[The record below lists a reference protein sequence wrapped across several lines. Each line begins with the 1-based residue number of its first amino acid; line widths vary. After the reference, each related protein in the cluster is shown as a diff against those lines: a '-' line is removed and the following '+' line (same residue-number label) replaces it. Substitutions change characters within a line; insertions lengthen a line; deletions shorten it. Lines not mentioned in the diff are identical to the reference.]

1 MTFKKRSASQGYGQK
16 STASTRRRRLGR
28 AISRKV
34 QLEKLEDRRLLTAT
48 PNYWSEDGTFDVANV
63 ATNYVNSANFIQ
75 GFTATP
81 PLLGTQPG
89 VFSQMSTAALFSV
102 DDLPRDTSGRV
113 KLSTFYRA
121 DDPLPFDPES
131 VLDYSEVGK
140 STDYLPDTY
149 YGGGS
154 ADEIWL
160 TPFNSLREYM
170 NSSEVKDQWTSQVS
184 PYENREPSPSINPTD
199 PGPIWSNYTE
209 ATNPYNR
216 AAAALGMLNGKF
228 INDSGSILGG
238 TLGFGNF
245 YRVADVWVDPQH
257 LFHTSV
263 NSDYASTEVVVPGAP
278 GATSPIVD
286 IDTSWTTEQ
295 VSEYGEFSSGVA
307 QYYESNPD
315 YHEWYKDW
323 WNENTVPGVFPWTG
337 HGYTYDWY
345 YGYSEDQYEDM
356 LNLTPE
362 GTWATR
368 GLTEFVLA
376 AGAPYEVGYEAEL
389 QDYLA
394 NQDEVSVSEGALTIE
409 LTDNA
414 DHDLTIIREGNFL
427 RVSDSP
433 NPLVAGARTI
443 QDEDDILVDISR
455 LTATANITFN
465 GGDGDDS
472 LTVDFTG
479 GDFNFAAGIT
489 FNGGDSSGANG
500 DLLTII
506 GDFANQTFNYT
517 TTDSQGKNGDVELD
531 GFMVS
536 YTGLEPINAGN
547 SVDTILN
554 LPTAFANTA
563 TVQNDLTPGSIRIVD
578 NGATFENTTIP
589 NPSNTLTI
597 NLGNQGDTL
606 ALESLDPASTAS
618 IFINGGIS
626 ADSITVDVPTSP
638 GTITV
643 AGGNP
648 IANDTLIINTD
659 TNARVT
665 QGADSTTGLIDQLG
679 IGAEKVNYRDV
690 EAIQIESANAGS
702 TLTVLG
708 TNASDTIAVAPT
720 GAATN
725 VWVNDGPT
733 ITANLTN
740 PNLTNLVIEAR
751 AGNDIFSI
759 TPLTEVGV
767 TIDGGAQ
774 TTNDRVTV
782 LGTTASDLLF
792 VLPSA
797 SDAAIVTL
805 DGRQPLNLTSTEA
818 LSFDGMEDDDE
829 IVVLGGPN
837 DNHFL
842 HLPGIASDTGRIN
855 INDETDVVTLLGIDY
870 RNLGDGI
877 VGIDGVGGL
886 NSLTVIGTTSTDYFE
901 FASSNPNE
909 AILIHRDASV
919 TRPIIATLAVN
930 QYTIDATDGDD
941 VIDISGPILADG
953 LNIDGGGSSGQ
964 DVLVLRSEAGTNDDM
979 TVAVDPLYS
988 SDQIVAMGSTSTTD
1002 LSVYNVGGIQMIAD
1016 DGDTDTLT
1024 INLGNGDDTAVIQ
1037 RSHTIDETLESDI
1050 VLSSSLPNIQYTGF
1064 SDTTLDA
1071 GIGTNTLEI
1080 YPTNLVGAQTLTV
1093 NGGGTNADDL
1103 LSIVGTET
1111 DDTVTSTTDTITMNS
1126 VAVTIGNTNFAQ
1138 LTIDTS
1144 GGDDNVT
1151 LALNVSGVHKV
1162 VKLGSGNDQLDASL
1176 MQDGDFFGGIGN
1188 DSIIGTP
1195 LADRIF
1201 GGDGNDVLVGGDG
1214 VDFIYGE
1221 AGNDTI
1227 GDATP
1232 GADDAGDDFYFG
1244 GDGSDLFIWEPGD
1257 GQDTVSG
1264 GDDGDDRFEFR
1275 GNGTDGDQ
1283 FDLTSDNAHVDAV
1296 YNSTIVNQLAGVE
1309 YIHVIPTSGGAA
1321 NVTINDL
1328 FTTET
1333 RLVEI
1338 DLPTGSSGGT
1348 ADSVIVEGRDTA
1360 DNLNLNSINDAVVIE
1375 GLAYDVLLNDS
1386 TTEDTLTLNL
1396 NDGNDSA
1403 HVSDSVFTLV
1413 TSVLNGG
1420 SADDLLT
1427 GNFNTANGDTGNDTI
1442 WGSVGIQA
1450 INGGPGEDTMLGGD
1464 AADTFDGGPDFDT
1477 ILISGT
1483 SGNDVIDV
1491 VQSTPTSL
1499 NHTVNGN
1506 AQVDTLIANT
1516 IEQAR
1521 IEAASGS
1528 DLIRVNWQDGLIGG
1542 LRMTV
1547 DGGEDTTFDRLIVVD
1562 DAANDLVL
1570 YRKGMQDNAGTV
1582 ELGPINPEPLLA
1594 VFDGIER
1601 IDFVDDSGTSV
1612 DERLVVFKH
1621 DPFESNDNRF
1631 NATYLGSGH
1640 VLNLDPTIDPG
1651 PISDPFGDG
1660 QNLSG
1665 DRDFYR
1671 VVAETTGTMDFQI
1684 YFREVVGLPNNGNL
1698 DINVRDAN
1706 GNIING
1712 FGTNDSDD
1720 DERVRI
1726 PVVEGQTYYLEV
1738 FGNNGDAI
1746 NVYDISIINHA
1757 PTVPYALELLD
1768 NPADGTPNPPGT
1780 SVNSDTGRS
1789 QYDNITYDDTPTLFF
1804 RLDDGIFLNDI
1815 PGNSGPVLPPDQIIP
1830 IPFQAGTAQPV
1841 TAGYAIAIFDEGN
1854 TLPQTGTAPQTP
1866 LGFAT
1871 ATGQEGVYSF
1881 TVPNALALSE
1891 GSHFLTAR
1899 VQMIAASDDQQTAF
1913 GGRSLP
1919 LEIIVDTTAP
1929 EAFFGLAGDAADGIH
1944 PTSDHGSIADGIT
1957 NDVTPTFFGRADADS
1972 IIRLYIDLDDS
1983 STLSAGDL
1991 LIAQTTTI
1999 PLDGTAQLDT
2009 PLYPNE
2015 PGGQW
2020 VVTSNVNM
2028 NDPRIVSVLGKDGVR
2043 RILLSAEDVAGNITP
2058 NDQVQHHDI
2067 FIDTTGPQ
2075 VTGVFI
2081 TSKPAFDLF
2090 TLKPENPQ
2098 PTPRVD
2104 SLTISLQ
2111 DLPVRIAP
2119 FFYGVLAN
2127 EIEDHELSP
2136 IVLLGDH
2143 TGAIAI
2149 DKISY
2154 TNLNTGPG
2162 IATAEIVLDFNQP
2175 LPDDR
2180 YTLTLTDY
2188 LVDPAGNPL
2197 DGENNAAEPNGTPD
2211 FPTGDSIAGGDFI
2224 ARFTVDSRPE
2234 LATWSQ
2240 AVIYADINGNY
2251 LWDPQG
2257 KDNDATNRDFVYNF
2271 GEITDAYFA
2280 GNFAQNSL
2288 PGPDGIIGT
2297 GDDIPISPA
2306 DATSS
2311 GFDKPGAY
2319 GAFNGSYQFF
2329 LDTDDNGVGDL
2340 VGNMFYQVNAIPLA
2354 GNFFLSTA
2362 DQTAIANGE
2371 RPRDEIGAFD
2381 GQYLYLDVDGN
2392 NNIDNGER
2400 FATALRG
2407 NPVVGDFNGDGVDD
2421 LAAYNNATGV
2431 FTFDLVSGY
2440 SVSGP
2445 VIAGNDQ
2452 LTFGFS
2458 GFGEIPVS
2466 GDVNLDG
2473 VDDIAMWVPGRQ
2485 GQTPA
2490 DAGEFHI
2497 LVSDSVPASPAA
2509 TNLPSNIFGPY
2520 SPAPLG
2526 NDLFSTFGT
2535 DVALPL
2541 IGNFD
2546 PPIESEGSN
2555 AFVGSLTNQDNPLD
2569 TTRDGQ
2575 VTTLDALVIINALR
2589 SQKVEFDPNANPLR
2603 VVASMGGYQLDVSQD
2618 RQVSAL
2624 DVLLII
2630 NAMEVF
2636 SAESEQVSSFSPVNE
2651 AAWTTATEQVFERLG
2666 NQEIGHQNGDHEL
2679 MPSIHHGLLF

>member
-1 MTFKKRSASQGYGQK
+1 MTFKKRSSSHGYGQK
-16 STASTRRRRLGR
+16 STTKARRRRLGR
-28 AISRKV
+28 DLARKTRI
-34 QLEKLEDRRLLTAT
+34 EKLEERRLLTAT
-48 PNYWSEDGTFDVANV
+48 PNYWSQDGNFDATNV

-75 GFTATP
+75 GFNATP
-81 PLLGTQPG
+81 PLVGTLPG
-89 VFSQMSTAALFSV
+89 VFSQMSTGELYDV
-102 DDLPRDTSGRV
+102 DDLPRDTAGRV
-113 KLSTFYRA
+113 KLSTFYLA
-121 DDPLPFDPES
+121 DEPLPFDPPS
-131 VLDYSEVGK
+131 VLEYSEVGK
-140 STDYLPDTY
+140 SIHYLPDTY

-154 ADEIWL
+154 SDEIWL

-170 NSSEVKDQWTSQVS
+170 NSGDAKDQWTSQVS
-184 PYENREPSPSINPTD
+184 PYENREPSYSPTPADPSTV
-199 PGPIWSNYTE
+199 WSNYTE

-216 AAAALGMLNGKF
+216 AAAALGMLNGTF
-228 INDSGSILGG
+228 INDSGT

-263 NSDYASTEVVVPGAP
+263 DSDYASTEVVVPAGP

-286 IDTSWTTEQ
+286 IDTSWTAEQ
-295 VSEYGEFSSGVA
+295 ASEYGEFSPGVA
-307 QYYESNPD
+307 QYYPSTTD
-315 YHEWYKDW
+315 YQDWYEGW
-323 WNENTVPGVFPWTG
+323 WDNNTVPGVFPWTG

-345 YGYSEDQYEDM
+345 YGYSQDQYEDM

-362 GTWATR
+362 GTWAAR

-376 AGAPYEVGYEAEL
+376 PGAPYEVGYEAEL

-394 NQDEVSVSEGALTIE
+394 NQDGVSVNEGALTIE

-414 DHDLTIIREGNFL
+414 DHDLTIIREGNQL
-427 RVSDSP
+427 RISDAL
-433 NPLVAGARTI
+433 NPLVAGVRTI
-443 QDEDDILVDISR
+443 QHGDDILVDIGR
-455 LTATANITFN
+455 LAATANITFH

-489 FNGGDSSGANG
+489 FNGRDSSGASG
-500 DLLTII
+500 DLLTVI
-506 GDFANQTFNYT
+506 GDFNNQTLNYT
-517 TTDSQGKNGDVELD
+517 TSDSQGNNGNVVLD

-563 TVQNDLTPGSIRIVD
+563 TVQNDPTPGSTRIVD

-589 NPSNTLTI
+589 NPSSTLTI
-597 NLGNQGDTL
+597 NLGNQGDSL
-606 ALESLDPASTAS
+606 VLESLDPASTAS
-618 IFINGGIS
+618 IFVNGGIS
-626 ADSITVDVPTSP
+626 ADSITVDAPTSP

-648 IANDTLIINTD
+648 IANDTLIINTN

-665 QGADSTTGLIDQLG
+665 QGVDPSTGLIDQLG
-679 IGAEKVNYRDV
+679 GGGGTEKVNYSDV
-690 EAIQIESANAGS
+690 EAIQIESASLGS

-725 VWVNDGPT
+725 IWVNDGPM
-733 ITANLTN
+733 ITANPTN
-740 PNLTNLVIEAR
+740 PNLNNLVIEAR
-751 AGNDIFSI
+751 AGDDIFSI
-759 TPLTEVGV
+759 TPLTEISVN
-767 TIDGGAQ
+767 IDGGAQ
-774 TTNDRVTV
+774 TTNDRVNV
-782 LGTTASDLLF
+782 LGTSASDLLF

-797 SDAAIVTL
+797 NDAAIVTL
-805 DGRQPLNLTSTEA
+805 DGRQPVNLNSTEA
-818 LSFDGMEDDDE
+818 LSFDGMGNDDE
-829 IVVLGGPN
+829 IVVLGGSN

-842 HLPGIASDTGRIN
+842 HLPGIASDAGRIN
-855 INDETDVVTLLGIDY
+855 INDETNVVTLLGIDY
-870 RNLGDGI
+870 HNLGDGV
-877 VGIDGVGGL
+877 VGVDGAGGL
-886 NSLTVIGTTSTDYFE
+886 NSLTVMGTTSSDYFE
-901 FASSNPNE
+901 FNSSNPNE
-909 AILIHRDASV
+909 AQLIHRDANT
-919 TRPIIATLAVN
+919 TRPVIATQSVN
-930 QYTIDATDGDD
+930 QYTIAATDGDD
-941 VIDISGPILADG
+941 VFDIIGPILADG

-964 DVLVLRSEAGTNDDM
+964 DILVVRSEAGTNDDM
-979 TVAVDPLYS
+979 SVSVDSLYS
-988 SDQIVAMGSTSTTD
+988 TDQIVAMGSTSTTD

-1016 DGDTDTLT
+1016 NGDTDTLT
-1024 INLGNGDDTAVIQ
+1024 INLGNGDDSAVIQ
-1037 RSHTIDETLESDI
+1037 RSSTIDGTLESDI
-1050 VLSSSLPNIQYTGF
+1050 VLSSSLPDIQYTGF
-1064 SDTTLDA
+1064 SVTTLDA

-1080 YPTNLVGAQTLTV
+1080 YPTNLIGAQTLTA
-1093 NGGGTNADDL
+1093 NGGGSNSDDL
-1103 LSIVGTET
+1103 LSVIGTET
-1111 DDTVTSTTDTITMNS
+1111 TDTVTSTTDTITMNG
-1126 VAVTIGNTNFAQ
+1126 VPVTIGNTNFAQ
-1138 LTIDTS
+1138 LTIDTL

-1162 VKLGSGNDQLDASL
+1162 VELGSGNDQLDASQ

-1257 GQDTVSG
+1257 GQDTISG
-1264 GDDGDDRFEFR
+1264 GDDGADRFEFR
-1275 GNGTDGDQ
+1275 GNGTGGDQ
-1283 FDLTSDNAHVDAV
+1283 FNLTSDDAHVDAS
-1296 YNSTIVNQLAGVE
+1296 YNSAIVSQLAGVE
-1309 YIHVIPTSGGAA
+1309 YLHVIPTSGGAA
-1321 NVTINDL
+1321 IVTVEDL

-1333 RLVEI
+1333 RQVGI
-1338 DLPTGSSGGT
+1338 DLPTGGSGGD
-1348 ADSVIVEGRDTA
+1348 ADSIIVEGRNTA
-1360 DNLNLNSINDAVVIE
+1360 DHVNLNSINDTVVIE
-1375 GLAYDVLLNDS
+1375 GFTYDVVVS
-1386 TTEDTLTLNL
+1386 GSATEDTLTLNL

-1403 HVSDSVFTLV
+1403 NVSDSVSALV

-1427 GNFNTANGDTGNDTI
+1427 GNFNTANGNTGNDTI
-1442 WGSVGIQA
+1442 RGSVGIQV

-1464 AADTFDGGPDFDT
+1464 GADTFDGGPDFDT
-1477 ILISGT
+1477 ILIPGT

-1491 VQSTPTSL
+1491 VQSTSTSL
-1499 NHTVNGN
+1499 NHTVNGD

-1516 IEQAR
+1516 IEQALV
-1521 IEAASGS
+1521 ESASGS
-1528 DLIRVNWQDGLIGG
+1528 DLIRVNWQDGLIDG
-1542 LRMTV
+1542 LRMTI

-1570 YRKGMQDNAGTV
+1570 YRKGMEDNTGTV
-1582 ELGPINPEPLLA
+1582 EIGPINPEPLLA

-1601 IDFVDDSGTSV
+1601 IDFVDDSGTPV
-1612 DERLVVFKH
+1612 DEQLVVFKH
-1621 DPFESNDNRF
+1621 DPFESNDSRF

-1651 PISDPFGDG
+1651 PVSDPFGDG

-1684 YFREVVGLPNNGNL
+1684 YFREVAGLPNNGNL

-1746 NVYDISIINHA
+1746 NVYDISIVNHA

-1789 QYDNITYDDTPTLFF
+1789 QYDNITYDDTPTLLF

-1841 TAGYAIAIFDEGN
+1841 IAGYAIAIFDEGN
-1854 TLPQTGTAPQTP
+1854 TLPQTGTAPQAP
-1866 LGFAT
+1866 LGFAV

-1881 TVPNALALSE
+1881 TVPGSLALSE

-1919 LEIIVDTTAP
+1919 LEIIVDTTPP
-1929 EAFFGLAGDAADGIH
+1929 EAFFGLAGDPADGIH
-1944 PTSDHGSIADGIT
+1944 PASDQGSIADGIT
-1957 NDVTPTFFGRADADS
+1957 NDVTPTFFGRADADTVV
-1972 IIRLYIDLDDS
+1972 RLYVDLDDS
-1983 STLSAGDL
+1983 STLTPGDL
-1991 LIAQTTTI
+1991 LIGQTTTI

-2020 VVTSNVNM
+2020 VVSSNVSM
-2028 NDPRIVSVLGKDGVR
+2028 NDPRIVSVLGKDGLR

-2058 NDQVQHHDI
+2058 NDQVQHQEI
-2067 FIDTTGPQ
+2067 FIDTAGPQ

-2081 TSKPAFDLF
+2081 TAKPTFDLF

-2111 DLPVRIAP
+2111 DLPARVAP

-2143 TGAIAI
+2143 SGAIAI
-2149 DKISY
+2149 EKISY
-2154 TNLNTGPG
+2154 NDLNTGPG
-2162 IATAEIVLDFNQP
+2162 IATAEIVLDFSQP

-2288 PGPDGIIGT
+2288 PGPDGITAT
-2297 GDDIPISPA
+2297 GDDIAISPDA
-2306 DATSS
+2306 ATSS

-2354 GNFFLSTA
+2354 GNFYLSTA

-2381 GQYLYLDVDGN
+2381 GQYFYLDVDGN

-2400 FATALRG
+2400 FATGLRG
-2407 NPVVGDFNGDGVDD
+2407 NPVIGDFNGDGVDD

-2440 SVSGP
+2440 GAGGPMVS
-2445 VIAGNDQ
+2445 GNDQ

-2485 GQTPA
+2485 GQTPG

-2546 PPIESEGSN
+2546 PPIESQGITTP
-2555 AFVGSLTNQDNPLD
+2555 VGSLTNQDNPLD

-2575 VTTLDALVIINALR
+2575 VSALDALVILNAIQA
-2589 SQKVEFDPNANPLR
+2589 QKVDFDPNATPLR
-2603 VVASMGGYQLDVSQD
+2603 VVASMGGHQLDVSQD
-2618 RQVSAL
+2618 HRITVLDAL
-2624 DVLLII
+2624 LVI
-2630 NAMEVF
+2630 NAMETYDG
-2636 SAESEQVSSFSPVNE
+2636 ESEQVSPLSTVNE
-2651 AAWTTATEQVFERLG
+2651 AAWTTATERVFELLG
-2666 NQEIGHQNGDHEL
+2666 NQKLGDHDEDDEL
-2679 MPSIHHGLLF
+2679 KLSIHDGLRF

>member
-1 MTFKKRSASQGYGQK
+1 MPLRKRISNHSDGQK
-16 STASTRRRRLGR
+16 STTRSRRRRLGR
-28 AISRKV
+28 ALSRNV
-34 QLEKLEDRRLLTAT
+34 RLEKLEDRRLLTAT
-48 PNYWSEDGTFDVANV
+48 PNYWSEDGTFDAANV

-75 GFTATP
+75 GLNAT
-81 PLLGTQPG
+81 LPG
-89 VFSQMSTAALFSV
+89 VFSQMSTGELF
-102 DDLPRDTSGRV
+102 DINDLPQDTGGRV
-113 KLSTFYRA
+113 KLSTFYLA
-121 DDPLPFDPES
+121 DEPLPFDPES
-131 VLDYSEVGK
+131 VLEYSEVGK
-140 STDYLPDTY
+140 SIHYLPDTY
-149 YGGGS
+149 YEGGFS
-154 ADEIWL
+154 DEIWL

-170 NSSEVKDQWTSQVS
+170 NSGDAKNQWTSQVS
-184 PYENREPSPSINPTD
+184 PYENREPSYSLTPAD
-199 PGPIWSNYTE
+199 PNTVWSNYTE

-216 AAAALGMLNGKF
+216 AAAALGMLNGTF
-228 INDSGSILGG
+228 SSDSG
-238 TLGFGNF
+238 TALGFGNF

-257 LFHTSV
+257 LFHTGV
-263 NSDYASTEVVVPGAP
+263 NSDYASTEVVVPGGP
-278 GATSPIVD
+278 GATNPVVD
-286 IDTSWTTEQ
+286 INTSWTAEQ
-295 VSEYGEFSSGVA
+295 AIEYGEFSPGVA
-307 QYYESNPD
+307 QYYSSTTD
-315 YHEWYKDW
+315 YQDWYENW
-323 WNENTVPGVFPWTG
+323 WENNTVPGVFPWTG

-345 YGYSEDQYEDM
+345 YGYSQDQYEDM
-356 LNLTPE
+356 RNLTPE
-362 GTWATR
+362 GTWAAR

-376 AGAPYEVGYEAEL
+376 PGAPYEVGYEAEL

-394 NQDEVSVSEGALTIE
+394 NQDGVSVNQGALTIE
-409 LTDNA
+409 LTDDA
-414 DHDLTIIREGNFL
+414 DHDLTIIREGNQL
-427 RVSDSP
+427 RISDAL
-433 NPLVAGARTI
+433 NPLVAGVRTI
-443 QDEDDILVDISR
+443 QHGDDILVDISR
-455 LTATANITFN
+455 LAATANITFN
-465 GGDGDDS
+465 GGTGDDS

-479 GDFNFAAGIT
+479 GDFNFAAGII
-489 FNGGDSSGANG
+489 FNGRESSGASG
-500 DLLTII
+500 DLLTIS
-506 GDFANQTFNYT
+506 GDFNNQTFNYT
-517 TTDSQGKNGDVELD
+517 TSDSQGNNGNVVLD
-531 GFMVS
+531 GFVVS

-554 LPTAFANTA
+554 LPTAFANSA
-563 TVQNDLTPGSIRIVD
+563 TVQNDPTPGSTRIID

-589 NPSNTLTI
+589 NPSSTLTI

-606 ALESLDPASTAS
+606 LVESLDPASTAS

-626 ADSITVDVPTSP
+626 ADSITIDAPTTP

-665 QGADSTTGLIDQLG
+665 QGADSSTGLIDQLG
-679 IGAEKVNYRDV
+679 GGTEKINYSNV
-690 EAIQIESANAGS
+690 EAIQIESDGSGS

-708 TNASDTIAVAPT
+708 TNASDTIAVAPAGT
-720 GAATN
+720 ATN
-725 VWVNDGPT
+725 IWVNDGPT
-733 ITANLTN
+733 ITANATN
-740 PNLTNLVIEAR
+740 PNLNNIIIEAR
-751 AGNDIFSI
+751 AGDDVFSI
-759 TPLTEVGV
+759 TPLTEISVNF
-767 TIDGGAQ
+767 DGGAQ
-774 TTNDRVTV
+774 TANDSVNV
-782 LGTTASDLLF
+782 LGTAASDLLF

-797 SDAAIVTL
+797 GDAAMVTL
-805 DGRQPLNLTSTEA
+805 DGRQPVNLNSTEA
-818 LSFDGMEDDDE
+818 LSFDGLGNDDE
-829 IVVLGGPN
+829 VVVLGGPN

-842 HLPGIASDTGRIN
+842 HLPGTASDTGRIN
-855 INDETDVVTLLGIDY
+855 INDETNVVTLLGLDY
-870 RNLGDGI
+870 QNLGDGI

-886 NSLTVIGTTSTDYFE
+886 NSLTVMGTTSSDYFE

-909 AILIHRDASV
+909 AQLVHRDAST
-919 TRPIIATLAVN
+919 TRPIIATQSVN

-953 LNIDGGGSSGQ
+953 LNIDGGDSSGQ
-964 DVLVLRSEAGTNDDM
+964 DVLVLRSETGTNDDM
-979 TVAVDPLYS
+979 SVSVDPLYS

-1016 DGDTDTLT
+1016 DSDTDTLT
-1024 INLGNGDDTAVIQ
+1024 INLGNGDQQATIQ
-1037 RSHTIDETLESDI
+1037 RSNTIDETLESDI
-1050 VLSSSLPNIQYTGF
+1050 VLSSSLPDIQYTGF
-1064 SDTTLDA
+1064 SVTTLEA
-1071 GIGTNTLEI
+1071 GVGTHALGI
-1080 YPTNLVGAQTLTV
+1080 YPTNFIGSQTLTV
-1093 NGGGTNADDL
+1093 NGGGSDSDDL
-1103 LSIVGTET
+1103 LSIIGTEAN
-1111 DDTVTSTTDTITMNS
+1111 DTITSTTDTVTMNG

-1138 LTIDTS
+1138 LTIDTL
-1144 GGDDNVT
+1144 GGDDSVN

-1162 VKLGSGNDQLDASL
+1162 VKLGAGNDQLDASL
-1176 MQDGDFFGGIGN
+1176 MQDGDFYGGIGN

-1201 GGDGNDVLVGGDG
+1201 GGDGNDVLVGGEG

-1257 GQDTVSG
+1257 GQDTISG

-1275 GNGTDGDQ
+1275 GNGTDGDE
-1283 FDLTSDNAHVDAV
+1283 FDLASDNAHVDAI
-1296 YNSTIVNQLAGVE
+1296 YNSTITSQLAGVE

-1321 NVTINDL
+1321 TVTVDDL

-1333 RLVEI
+1333 RRIEV
-1338 DLPTGSSGGT
+1338 DLPTGGSSGD
-1348 ADSVIVEGRDTA
+1348 ADSVIVEGRNTA
-1360 DNLNLNSINDAVVIE
+1360 DHLNLNSINNTVVIE
-1375 GLAYDVLLNDS
+1375 GFAYDFVLS
-1386 TTEDTLTLNL
+1386 GSATEDTLTLNL

-1403 HVSDSVFTLV
+1403 HVSDSVSTLV

-1420 SADDLLT
+1420 SEDDLLT
-1427 GNFNTANGDTGNDTI
+1427 GNFNTANGDIGNDTI
-1442 WGSVGIQA
+1442 RGSVGTQV

-1491 VQSTPTSL
+1491 MQSAATSL
-1499 NHTVNGN
+1499 NHTVNGD

-1516 IEQAR
+1516 IEQALVD
-1521 IEAASGS
+1521 AASGS
-1528 DLIRVNWQDGLIGG
+1528 DLVRVNWQDGIIGG
-1542 LRMTV
+1542 LRMMV
-1547 DGGEDTTFDRLIVVD
+1547 NGGEDTTFDRLVVVD

-1570 YRKGMQDNAGTV
+1570 YRKGMQDNTGTV
-1582 ELGPINPEPLLA
+1582 EIGPINPEPLLA
-1594 VFDGIER
+1594 VFDQIER
-1601 IDFVDDSGTSV
+1601 IDFVDDSGTTI
-1612 DERLVVFKH
+1612 DEQLVVFKH
-1621 DPFESNDNRF
+1621 DPFENNDSRF

-1651 PISDPFGDG
+1651 PISNPFGDG

-1671 VVAETTGTMDFQI
+1671 VVADTTGTMDFQV
-1684 YFREVVGLPNNGNL
+1684 YFREIAGLPNNGNL

-1738 FGNNGDAI
+1738 FGNNGNAI
-1746 NVYDISIINHA
+1746 NVYDISIINHP

-1789 QYDNITYDDTPTLFF
+1789 QYDNITYDDTPTLLF

-1815 PGNSGPVLPPDQIIP
+1815 PGNAGPVLPPDQIIP
-1830 IPFQAGTAQPV
+1830 IPFQTGTAQPV
-1841 TAGYAIAIFDEGN
+1841 IAGYAIAIFDEGN

-1866 LGFAT
+1866 LGFAL

-1881 TVPNALALSE
+1881 TVPSGSALSE

-1919 LEIIVDTTAP
+1919 LEIIVDTTPP
-1929 EAFFGLAGDAADGIH
+1929 EAFFGLAGDPADGIH
-1944 PTSDHGSIADGIT
+1944 PASDHGSIADGIT

-1972 IIRLYIDLDDS
+1972 VIRLYVDLDDS
-1983 STLSAGDL
+1983 STLTPGDL
-1991 LIAQTTTI
+1991 LIGQTTTI

-2020 VVTSNVNM
+2020 VVSSNVSM
-2028 NDPRIVSVLGKDGVR
+2028 NDPRIVSVLGKDGLR

-2058 NDQVQHHDI
+2058 NDQVQHQDI
-2067 FIDTTGPQ
+2067 FIDTAGPQ

-2081 TSKPAFDLF
+2081 TSKPTFDLF
-2090 TLKPENPQ
+2090 TLKPDNPQ

-2111 DLPVRIAP
+2111 DLPARVAP

-2136 IVLLGDH
+2136 IALRGDH
-2143 TGAIAI
+2143 SGTIAI
-2149 DKISY
+2149 EKVSY
-2154 TNLNTGPG
+2154 NDLNTGPG
-2162 IATAEIVLDFNQP
+2162 IATAEIVLEFNQP

-2271 GEITDAYFA
+2271 GEVTDAYFA

-2288 PGPDGIIGT
+2288 PGPDGITGT
-2297 GDDIPISPA
+2297 GDDITILP
-2306 DATSS
+2306 DAANSS

-2354 GNFFLSTA
+2354 GNFFQSTA

-2381 GQYLYLDVDGN
+2381 GQYFYLDVDGN
-2392 NNIDNGER
+2392 NNIDDGER
-2400 FATALRG
+2400 FATGLRG
-2407 NPVVGDFNGDGVDD
+2407 NPVIGDFNGDGVDD
-2421 LAAYNNATGV
+2421 LATYNNATGV
-2431 FTFDLVSGY
+2431 FTFNLVSGY
-2440 SVSGP
+2440 SMSGP
-2445 VIAGNDQ
+2445 MVAGNDQ
-2452 LTFGFS
+2452 FNFGFS
-2458 GFGEIPVS
+2458 GFGEIPVT

-2473 VDDIAMWVPGRQ
+2473 IDDIAMWVPGRQ
-2485 GQTPA
+2485 GQTPS

-2497 LVSDSVPASPAA
+2497 LVSDSVPATPAA
-2509 TNLPSNIFGPY
+2509 TNLPSNVFGPY

-2535 DVALPL
+2535 NVALPL

-2546 PPIESEGSN
+2546 PPIESEGIT
-2555 AFVGSLTNQDNPLD
+2555 APIGSLTNQDNPLD
-2569 TTRDGQ
+2569 TTRDGR
-2575 VTTLDALVIINALR
+2575 VSTLDALVIINAIQ
-2589 SQKVEFDPNANPLR
+2589 SQKVDFDLNANPLR
-2603 VVASMGGYQLDVSQD
+2603 AVASMGGRQLDVSQD
-2618 RQVSAL
+2618 RKITVFDAL
-2624 DVLLII
+2624 LVI
-2630 NAMEVF
+2630 NAMATS
-2636 SAESEQVSSFSPVNE
+2636 SAEGEQVAPLSPINE
-2651 AAWTTATEQVFERLG
+2651 ATWTTATERVFERWG
-2666 NQEIGHQNGDHEL
+2666 EQELRHRDEEHEL
-2679 MPSIHHGLLF
+2679 MASIHHGLRF